1 MLVSV
6 LNGHGC
12 VIYFYRVLYSI
23 GKGSEFCFVSRSIFK
38 MFVRLYVILL
48 GLGWEVLVGTV
59 LIYLKDKIYFEALWL
74 FLNLIIGFVWWC

>member
-1 MLVSV
+1 MVIVV
-6 LNGHGC
+6 LFIFIG
-12 VIYFYRVLYSI
+12 FYTPLAKDPS
-23 GKGSEFCFVSRSIFK
+23 FCFVSRSICE

-74 FLNLIIGFVWWC
+74 FLKFDY